1 MSAAAGIGPVAGG
14 TSSGFS
20 AATAIEEAR
29 RPFPWDA
36 LMHAGLCLLRLPPR
50 DFWALTPVEFSA
62 MAGGLRGRGA
72 GMEKA
77 GLDALMRAF
86 PDG

>member
-1 MSAAAGIGPVAGG
+1 MAGVPD
-14 TSSGFS
+14 
-20 AATAIEEAR
+20 TAIEEAR

-36 LMHAGLCLLRLPPR
+36 VMHVGLCLLRLPPR

-62 MAGGLRGRGA
+62 MAGGSRRHGA
-72 GMEKA
+72 GMERA